1 MELAEHS
8 LIFDGMLKTG
18 VMMWVDD
25 LFDLLS
31 KIALT
36 NLLAGGFWG

>member
-1 MELAEHS
+1 MELAEHR
-8 LIFDGMLKTG
+8 LIIDGMLKTG
-18 VMMWVDD
+18 VMWVDD

-31 KIALT
+31 KVALT